1 MPSFDELKSKTIQA
15 RELLESIGHEVS
27 HSIHVTKLSLALF
40 DQLASLHGLGVE
52 ERALLESAAFLHD
65 IGWTISRKGH
75 HKHSMRI
82 ILNSDLPAF
91 DNRETRLIANIV
103 RYHRK
108 SLPKHSHS
116 NFVLL
121 SPEDQLT
128 VKKLASFLRIAD
140 GLDTG
145 HETRIREI
153 ECIHANGAYTFKA
166 TSDFPCVEELNAVD
180 RKKSLFIET
189 YGKDFRLVFQEVNT
203 PIVYFEAA
211 E

>member
-1 MPSFDELKSKTIQA
+1 MSSFDELKFKTIQA

-27 HSIHVTKLSLALF
+27 HSIQVTKLSLALF
-40 DQLASLHGLGVE
+40 DQLQSLHGLGTK
-52 ERALLESAAFLHD
+52 ERALLESAALLHD
-65 IGWTISRKGH
+65 IGWSISRKSH
-75 HKHSMRI
+75 HKHSMKI
-82 ILNSDLPAF
+82 ILNSNLPAF
-91 DNRETRLIANIV
+91 DDREKRVISNIA

-121 SPEDQLT
+121 SPEDQVL
-128 VKKLASFLRIAD
+128 VRKLASFLRIAD

-145 HETRIREI
+145 HETRISDI
-153 ECIHANGAYTFKA
+153 ECIQANGAYTFKA

-180 RKKSLFIET
+180 RKKRLFLET

-203 PIVYFEAA
+203 PIVYFETAT
-211 E
+211 